1 MKFSILLSLGALAF
15 CCFSTGCA
23 SSNDRQPASYSRSG
37 RPYKE
42 PKAMNH
48 RSTDTES
55 LYQACLRER
64 PETSCR
70 NRLGR

>member
-1 MKFSILLSLGALAF
+1 MFKQCLLLAAGLGMGFMA
-15 CCFSTGCA
+15 TGCA

-48 RSTDTES
+48 RQTDSNT
-55 LYQACLRER
+55 LYQACIRER
-64 PETSCR
+64 PEVSCR

>member
-1 MKFSILLSLGALAF
+1 MKLVLGVSSIFTFCILA
-15 CCFSTGCA
+15 TGCA
-23 SSNDRQPASYSRSG
+23 SNDSRQPANYSRSG

-48 RSTDTES
+48 RSLDSNS
-55 LYQACLRER
+55 LYEACVKER
-64 PETSCR
+64 PEVSCR